1 MAGRY
6 RRTAEDIEDLRQV
19 ASVALIGA
27 VDRYDPRFGRGFYA
41 FAIPTISGELKRH
54 FRDHAWA
61 VQPTRR
67 IQEMWLQ
74 LHHVGQRLAQEL
86 GRPPT
91 AAELA
96 RAMGVDIERVVE
108 ALDAD
113 RYHQPVSL
121 SSPSPAQHGGSDRE
135 LGDTIGG
142 VDPRLDN
149 AEARMD
155 LPKALASLP
164 ERERLI
170 VDLRFFRDLT
180 QTQIGERIGL
190 SQMHVSRLL
199 ADALA
204 QIRAVLNGEHVPPPV
219 RDRRLASRSRRRA
232 PRGPVVRAA

>member
-1 MAGRY
+1 MRTAQTRTDHQVADEEALVLLEDWSALPCGHPERAALRARVIEAFLPLAYRMAGRY

-121 SSPSPAQHGGSDRE
+121 SSPSPGPSTAAATANWATRSAASTPAWTMPRPGWTCRRHWPRYRNGNGSSSAC
-135 LGDTIGG
+135 GSFGT
-142 VDPRLDN
+142 
-149 AEARMD
+149 
-155 LPKALASLP
+155 
-164 ERERLI
+164 
-170 VDLRFFRDLT
+170 
-180 QTQIGERIGL
+180 
-190 SQMHVSRLL
+190 
-199 ADALA
+199 
-204 QIRAVLNGEHVPPPV
+204 
-219 RDRRLASRSRRRA
+219 
-232 PRGPVVRAA
+232 